1 MGREAGRKGVYCETP
16 QARLLTVRT
25 VRGIRRIRYLAP
37 GIWHPEMRPA
47 IGTTTTPIARLL
59 ASSDIERL
67 LSRASLA
74 LADTVALTIRIAETP
89 APTGAEGVRAALVAD
104 EMAALKLADVRVDP
118 VGNAFGR
125 RPGRDPH
132 APVTLIAAHT
142 DTVFPADTDLTVRR
156 MADRLTGPGVG
167 DNSLGVGAMLTVA
180 RILDSAGVVT
190 TGDVVFVAD
199 VGEEG
204 LGNLVGMR
212 QAVETYRDRLGAV
225 IAVEGHNL
233 GRVTHRAVGSRRYRL
248 TVRGPGGHSWGNYGR
263 PNAIHILAQLI
274 TDLTALPI
282 PASPKTSLS
291 VGTIEGGVS
300 VNTIPP
306 VASALV
312 DLRSISQTS
321 LDRLAAQVEKTAR
334 AIRIADVQVTT
345 EVLGDRP
352 AGEIAPDAPVV
363 RICVDA
369 LRALGVASTLDASST
384 DANVPIGLGIPAAC
398 IGIAEGGNAHRQEEY
413 VRIPTIPTGIQQL
426 LLITLALAGYE
437 G

>member
-1 MGREAGRKGVYCETP
+1 
-16 QARLLTVRT
+16 
-25 VRGIRRIRYLAP
+25 
-37 GIWHPEMRPA
+37 MRPA

-59 ASSDIERL
+59 TSSDIERL
-67 LSRASLA
+67 LSRASLT
-74 LADTVALTIRIAETP
+74 LADAVALTIRIAETP
-89 APTGAEGVRAALVAD
+89 APTGAEGMRAALVAG
-104 EMAALKLADVRVDP
+104 EMAALKLADVHVDS

-125 RPGRDPH
+125 RPGTQPH

-156 MADRLTGPGVG
+156 TADQLTGPGVG
-167 DNSLGVGAMLTVA
+167 DNSLGVAAMLTVA
-180 RILDSAGVVT
+180 RILDAAGVVT

-212 QAVETYRDRLGAV
+212 RAVETYRDRLGAV

-263 PNAIHILAQLI
+263 PNAIHVLARLI

-312 DLRSISQTS
+312 DLRSISQAQ
-321 LDRLAAQVEKTAR
+321 LDRLAAQVEKTVR
-334 AIRIADVQVTT
+334 AIRIAEVQVTA

-413 VRIPTIPTGIQQL
+413 IRIPTIPTGIQQL